1 MTLHDPA
8 QIIQQIQVDGA
19 VKEWPYTQEIL
30 ARAASM
36 GIAVVNSH
44 EPAASASHERDF
56 TAGKRVLRLTAHRGR
71 FLKPCP
77 ATREYNC
84 CGYHVLNIGSNC
96 PMDCAY
102 CILQAY
108 LNSPW
113 LTFHVN
119 TDDLFAELREAG
131 ASGRLLRIGTGEFTD
146 SLALDRLTRLNERLI
161 RFFAGQ
167 RYLVLELKSKAV
179 NVEHL
184 LGLPHGGRT
193 IMAWSL
199 NSPAIAQR
207 EELRTA
213 PLEQRLAAAARC
225 AEQGYLLA
233 FHFDPVVLHPHWR
246 EGYAQIID
254 RLFDTVPAE
263 RIVWISLGALRFLP
277 PLAPIARHR
286 FRRTRIFDEEFI
298 DGLDGKKRYFRTLR
312 RELYQFL
319 VQRLQQRMDARTCL
333 YFCMESDEL
342 WREVFGFTPAERG
355 GLDRMLDEAAARAVQ
370 TT

>member
-1 MTLHDPA
+1 
-8 QIIQQIQVDGA
+8 
-19 VKEWPYTQEIL
+19 
-30 ARAASM
+30 
-36 GIAVVNSH
+36 
-44 EPAASASHERDF
+44 
-56 TAGKRVLRLTAHRGR
+56 
-71 FLKPCP
+71 
-77 ATREYNC
+77 
-84 CGYHVLNIGSNC
+84 
-96 PMDCAY
+96 
-102 CILQAY
+102 
-108 LNSPW
+108 
-113 LTFHVN
+113 
-119 TDDLFAELREAG
+119 
-131 ASGRLLRIGTGEFTD
+131 
-146 SLALDRLTRLNERLI
+146 
-161 RFFAGQ
+161 
-167 RYLVLELKSKAV
+167 
-179 NVEHL
+179 
-184 LGLPHGGRT
+184 
-193 IMAWSL
+193 MAWSL

-225 AEQGYLLA
+225 AEQGYPLA

-342 WREVFGFTPAERG
+342 WREVFGFTPAEQG

-370 TT
+370 MT